1 MKSSRIFHVSAFLTA
16 LVVITSCSSTP
27 SRPQLYPNQTLK
39 DKGATI
45 SQADIDECLK
55 ESDAYLKTPEGK
67 KLKNSANPPSVGTS
81 IGFGFGGGGSGI
93 GLGVGVGGGGGGR
106 RLSGEEQVRR
116 NFTNQC
122 LVNKGY
128 QIVGWE
134 D

>member
-1 MKSSRIFHVSAFLTA
+1 MKFLNVFILTAFLS
-16 LVVITSCSSTP
+16 LLGSCASTP
-27 SRPQLYPNQTLK
+27 SRPQLYPNQALK
-39 DKGATI
+39 DKGPTV

-55 ESDAYLKTPEGK
+55 ESDAYLKTPEGE
-67 KLKNSANPPSVGTS
+67 KLRKSNNSSSVGTS
-81 IGFGFGGGGSGI
+81 VGFGFGTGGSGI
-93 GLGVGVGGGGGGR
+93 GLGVGVGDRGGSN

-134 D
+134 N

>member
-1 MKSSRIFHVSAFLTA
+1 MKIWKIFILSA
-16 LVVITSCSSTP
+16 LVSIVASCSSTP

-39 DKGATI
+39 DKGATV
-45 SQADIDECLK
+45 SQTDIDECLK
-55 ESDAYLKTPEGK
+55 EAEAYLKTPEGE
-67 KLKNSANPPSVGTS
+67 KLQKSNNAPSVGTS
-81 IGFGFGGGGSGI
+81 IGFGFGGGGTGI
-93 GLGVGVGGGGGGR
+93 GLGVGVGGRDSGY

-134 D
+134 N

>member
-1 MKSSRIFHVSAFLTA
+1 MKSSRIFRTSAFLAT
-16 LVVITSCSSTP
+16 LVIITSCSSTP

-39 DKGATI
+39 DKGATV
-45 SQADIDECLK
+45 SQTDIDECLR
-55 ESDAYLKTPEGK
+55 ESDAYLKTPEGE
-67 KLKNSANPPSVGTS
+67 KLRKSANPPSVGTS

-93 GLGVGVGGGGGGR
+93 GLGVGVGSGGGGR

>member
-1 MKSSRIFHVSAFLTA
+1 MSRILYFFFFSLM
-16 LVVITSCSSTP
+16 LSSCSSTP
-27 SRPQLYPNQTLK
+27 SRPQLYPNEVLK
-39 DKGATI
+39 AKGTA

-55 ESDAYLKTPEGK
+55 ESDAYLKTPEGE
-67 KLKNSANPPSVGTS
+67 KLRKSYNSSSVSTS

-93 GLGVGVGGGGGGR
+93 GLGMGVGDGPR

>member
-1 MKSSRIFHVSAFLTA
+1 MKKFIA
-16 LVVITSCSSTP
+16 LSLFSLLLASCSSTP

-39 DKGATI
+39 DKG
-45 SQADIDECLK
+45 SQVSQTDIDACLK
-55 ESDAYLKTPEGK
+55 EAEDYLKTPEGE
-67 KLKNSANPPSVGTS
+67 KLQRSNNAPSVGTS

-93 GLGVGVGGGGGGR
+93 GLGMGVGGGGR

-116 NFTNQC
+116 NFANQC